1 MNRSTFFL
9 LFLILFSLKTN
20 GQEINY
26 GSNSGKYIIISD
38 TKIYY
43 EEYGAGT
50 PLLLLHGGFGSIHDF
65 QQVIPELADHFKVIA
80 VDSPGHG
87 RSELADTLSFQV
99 MTNYFSKMIDL
110 LALNSVDIIGYSDGG
125 IVALLLAVQQP
136 EKVKKVIAS
145 GANSNMDGLRPEV
158 MGFLKQINPD
168 FIEANQKEWLMDYQS
183 KSPEKDNWKKYI
195 VDMSKMYSQ
204 EEIIDSVK
212 LSQINAKVL
221 LVYGDKDVIKLE
233 HGLEM
238 YQTIPG
244 SEFCILPNT
253 PHEVFRDNP
262 ELINKIGIE
271 FLTKSED
278 LKFP

>member
-238 YQTIPG
+238 YHTISG

-253 PHEVFRDNP
+253 PHEVFRDSP
-262 ELINKIGIE
+262 ELINKIAIE

>member
-1 MNRSTFFL
+1 MYRSTFLL
-9 LFLILFSLKTN
+9 LFLILFSLKSN

-26 GSNSGKYIIISD
+26 GSNSGKYITISD

-87 RSELADTLSFQV
+87 RSELADTLSFDL
-99 MTNYFSKMIDL
+99 MTNYFAKMIDL
-110 LALNSVDIIGYSDGG
+110 LAIDSVDIIGYSDGG
-125 IVALLLAVQQP
+125 IVALLLAIQRP

-145 GANSNMDGLRPEV
+145 GANSSLDGLQPEV
-158 MGFLKQINPD
+158 IGYLKQITPD

-183 KSPEKDNWKKYI
+183 KSPEKDKWKKYI
-195 VDMSKMYSQ
+195 ADMSKMYSQ
-204 EEIIDSVK
+204 EKIIDSVK
-212 LSQINAKVL
+212 LSQISAKVL
-221 LVYGDKDVIKLE
+221 LVYGDKDLIKLE

-244 SEFCILPNT
+244 SEFCVLPNT

-271 FLTKSED
+271 FLTKSEN